1 MTSDALIT
9 NRPEKDSF
17 VWKDLDAAERT
28 AALSRPLNRRDDRV
42 IDTVKVIFADV
53 AARGFEAVTDWAIRL
68 DRHPPVRVV
77 LDETTVAAARAKLS
91 DEDLAAMELAVD
103 NVRAFQQAELPGDGP
118 IITPKAGL
126 SLQRVFRPITTAG
139 LYVPGGTAPLFSTLI
154 MTAVPAAVAGVPNR
168 ICVTPPSKD
177 GSLHPMMI
185 AAGAAAGLDAIW
197 AVGGAHAIAA
207 LTYGVLE
214 GAPKADKLFGPG
226 NAYVAEAKRYATEIS
241 GGPAIDMPAGPS
253 ELLCI
258 VDATANIK
266 LVAADLLSQA
276 EHDADAQVILVSL
289 SQAYADAIMAEVAI
303 QVENLPR
310 AAIAKASLEEA
321 RVFIVDSLEDAAE
334 VSNLYGPEHLA
345 IQIADVDAI
354 IPLLTAAGTIF
365 AGRYAAETFGDYAAG
380 PSHVLPTDGAARA
393 WDGITV
399 RSFLTSFVV
408 QRATRAGAAAI
419 APAAARLARLEGLE
433 AHALAADFRLE
444 D

>member
-1 MTSDALIT
+1 M
-9 NRPEKDSF
+9 KSF
-17 VWKDLDAAERT
+17 VWKDLTAAKRT
-28 AALSRPLNRRDDRV
+28 AALARPLNRRDGRV
-42 IDTVKVIFADV
+42 LDTVKVIFEDIAQ
-53 AARGFEAVTDWAIRL
+53 RGFQAVSDWAVKL
-68 DRHPPVRVV
+68 DRHAPVRIA
-77 LDETTVAAARAKLS
+77 LNAATVDAARAKLAA
-91 DEDLAAMELAVD
+91 EDLAAMELAID
-103 NVRAFQQAELPGDGP
+103 NVRAFQQAELPSDGP

-126 SLQRVFRPITTAG
+126 SLQRVFRPIGTAG

-154 MTAVPAAVAGVPNR
+154 MTAVPAGVAGVPNR
-168 ICVTPPSKD
+168 ICVTPPARD

-258 VDATANIK
+258 VDDTANVK

-276 EHDADAQVILVSL
+276 EHDADAQVILVAL
-289 SQAYADAIMAEVAI
+289 SAEIAKRVMAEVAI

-321 RVFIVDSLEDAAE
+321 RVFIVSSLEEAAE

-345 IQIADVDAI
+345 IQVGDVDAI
-354 IPLLTAAGTIF
+354 IPQLTAAGTIF
-365 AGRYAAETFGDYAAG
+365 AGTYAAETFGDYAAG

-408 QRATRAGAAAI
+408 QRATKAGAAAI

-444 D
+444 V